1 MQVPVAVWLPM
12 TPIQQA
18 IAKAGGS
25 KALADMFRIK
35 RQAVEKWASENRVPA
50 DRVLRIEEFTG
61 ISRHDLRP
69 DIYPKE
75 SDAA

>member
-1 MQVPVAVWLPM
+1 M

-18 IAKAGGS
+18 IEKAGGS
-25 KALADMFRIK
+25 KALADVFSIK

-50 DRVLRIEEFTG
+50 DRVLRIEECTG
-61 ISRHDLRP
+61 VSRHDLRP
-69 DIYPKE
+69 DIYPRE